1 VKIVTFAS
9 DLALVQVEAHRA
21 TIARTQWRDS
31 EDAMFWGRLID
42 SDGLRAAVR
51 MVVAAAFALVLLT
64 VPTGPVSAAVE
75 QWETFHGCVVSVGD
89 DFVVIRVRGAGAG
102 PSGLHR
108 FGLTGATTADTNVT
122 ADACIAV
129 VAWKEDG
136 SWYAQSI
143 TAEKEDDGTVEVTT
157 RRRGPS

>member
-1 VKIVTFAS
+1 M
-9 DLALVQVEAHRA
+9 LW
-21 TIARTQWRDS
+21 ARLTDS
-31 EDAMFWGRLID
+31 E
-42 SDGLRAAVR
+42 GLRTATRMLVAAV
-51 MVVAAAFALVLLT
+51 FSLVLLT
-64 VPTGPVSAAVE
+64 VPVGPASAAVE
-75 QWETFHGCVVSVGD
+75 QWETFHGCVVTVGD

-102 PSGLHR
+102 PNGLHR
-108 FGLTGATTADTNVT
+108 FGLTGATTNDTGLT

-143 TAEKEDDGTVEVTT
+143 TAEKDEDGTVEVTT